1 MDIQFFEIQFF
12 EIQFFEIQ
20 FFEIQ
25 FFEKTMKNNE
35 KPLKN
40 NEKTMNGLLVASF
53 LSCTLVRPIK
63 MTGHSW
69 NHNLGLFWAL

>member
-1 MDIQFFEIQFF
+1 MDIQFFEIQFFEIQFF

-35 KPLKN
+35 KPW
-40 NEKTMNGLLVASF
+40 KTMKIHVFGPNCRSA
-53 LSCTLVRPIK
+53 
-63 MTGHSW
+63 
-69 NHNLGLFWAL
+69 WAQP

>member
-25 FFEKTMKNNE
+25 FFEKKHE

-40 NEKTMNGLLVASF
+40 NTF
-53 LSCTLVRPIK
+53 LKKSRGFQGHQCCQAPVLGRAPAAYPKILGSC
-63 MTGHSW
+63 
-69 NHNLGLFWAL
+69 